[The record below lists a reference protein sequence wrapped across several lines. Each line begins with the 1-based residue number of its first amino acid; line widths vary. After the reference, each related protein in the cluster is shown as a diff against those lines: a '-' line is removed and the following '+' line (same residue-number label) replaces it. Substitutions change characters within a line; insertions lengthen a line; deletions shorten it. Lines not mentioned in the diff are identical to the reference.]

1 MPTTPICLTI
11 VLLLDLLLEALPTC
25 IIKYV
30 VFLDSVLLL
39 TTDTVLRV
47 KSIHLLTSSSSFD
60 P

>member
-11 VLLLDLLLEALPTC
+11 VLLLDLLLEALPTR

-39 TTDTVLRV
+39 SLHRV
-47 KSIHLLTSSSSFD
+47 ESEINAFTYLQ
-60 P
+60 